1 MQDVPISVEVERSGG
16 FAGIVTRRRADT
28 AELAPHDAAELRA
41 LVAGADLAGLEQ
53 SLAASAPGATPATGG
68 ADRFQYDLTVD
79 DGEHVHR
86 FSVQDGSVPAQLQ
99 PLLSAAMRLGRPV

>member
-53 SLAASAPGATPATGG
+53 SLAASAPGATPRPPVGPTGSSTTSRWTT
-68 ADRFQYDLTVD
+68 ASTCTASPCRTARCR
-79 DGEHVHR
+79 HSCSR
-86 FSVQDGSVPAQLQ
+86 S
-99 PLLSAAMRLGRPV
+99 